1 MSKEESTPGGLLSK
15 VVRFVKN
22 PTVNWTELDSLQDDR
37 ESQYSKQMLKEMIER
52 KRRNDFVRRREFD
65 QLRKLRQ
72 REVLHGQRVEDAAGR
87 PSFFQSSMASPD
99 ERAVTLK
106 KIDEIEAQM
115 SQQWWKS
122 KQGADAPTQPGV
134 MPDSSTEASAEEQ
147 ARAYAPTVPGS
158 LSAPLDTKPAV
169 QPLFADDSMA
179 IGRFGGTDATMLPGS
194 TPHVEASFSPA
205 APTAAPA
212 PAFEPE
218 EFVHE
223 PDLEEAAIRFA
234 NGDHAGAESGL
245 LEVLAQHQQDD
256 PAQQL
261 EIWMTLFDLYRAT
274 GQHDRFDTLAI
285 DFAAQYGRSAP
296 LWFSIPAQL
305 GLAVEVAPAAEPA
318 AAMRRDFSWNAPP
331 TVAVSSV
338 AALQASLARAA
349 SPWTLSWSRLA
360 SIDEAAV
367 PLLADQFSVWADRD
381 VQIVFSG
388 VEKLHA
394 LLDAK
399 TQSGDRS
406 NSPEWWRLRM
416 AAMRLMGKPDEFE
429 LVALDYCV
437 TYEVSPPSWVSPR
450 CGYSDNE
457 GVSSGSAPLAADSD
471 FMASDLGESS
481 VPAPLETGP
490 VAQLSGHIDGDATPL
505 LQPFEAHFKPGVPL
519 TIACDKLIRVD
530 FAAAG
535 SVLNWAAEQQGHG
548 HVIQF
553 HNLQRLVAIFFN
565 VIGINEHAWVIP
577 VLRALGNRV
586 SRGWPGCV
594 CGIRPEVGLQNA
606 CVRRQT
612 PSGIQVAIGGDGQVT
627 LGNIVVKGTARKV
640 RKLYHGKVLA
650 GFAGAT
656 ADAFTLFERFEAKL
670 EKHQGH
676 LTRAAI
682 ELTKDWRTDRVLRRL
697 EAMLAVADASA
708 SLIITGNGDVLEP
721 EQGIV
726 AIGSGG
732 AYAHSA
738 AKALLVNT
746 ELSAQEIVKKSL
758 EIAGELCIYTN
769 MNHTI
774 ETL

>member
-1 MSKEESTPGGLLSK
+1 MSKEETPPAGLLSK

-22 PTVNWTELDSLQDDR
+22 PTVNWTELDSLGDDR

-72 REVLHGQRVEDAAGR
+72 REVLQGHRVEDAAGR

-122 KQGADAPTQPGV
+122 KQAGGDAPTQPGV
-134 MPDSSTEASAEEQ
+134 LPESKAEPSESAH
-147 ARAYAPTVPGS
+147 ARAYAPTAPGS
-158 LSAPLDTKPAV
+158 LPTPLDNKAPV

-179 IGRFGGTDATMLPGS
+179 IGKFGGTDAQMLPGT
-194 TPHVEASFSPA
+194 TPHVEASFSPEA
-205 APTAAPA
+205 AAAQPA

-234 NGDHAGAESGL
+234 NGDQAGAESGL
-245 LEVLAQHQQDD
+245 LDVLAQHQQDE
-256 PAQQL
+256 PEQQL

-274 GQHDRFDTLAI
+274 GQHDRFDALAI
-285 DFAAQYGRSAP
+285 DFAAQFSRSAP
-296 LWFSIPAQL
+296 LWFSMPELL
-305 GLAVEVAPAAEPA
+305 GLAVAAPAASGGAQA
-318 AAMRRDFSWNAPP
+318 APEAPMRRDFSWNAPP
-331 TVAVSSV
+331 TLAVSSV

-349 SPWTLSWSRLA
+349 APWTLSWSRLTA
-360 SIDEAAV
+360 IEDAAV
-367 PLLADQFSVWADRD
+367 PLLADQITHWADLD
-381 VQIVFSG
+381 GQIVFSG
-388 VEKLHA
+388 VEKLNV
-394 LLDAK
+394 LLEAK

-406 NSPEWWRLRM
+406 SSPEWWRLRM

-457 GVSSGSAPLAADSD
+457 GVSSGTAPLAADSD
-471 FMASDLGESS
+471 FMASDLGELSA
-481 VPAPLETGP
+481 PAPLDAGP
-490 VAQLSGHIDGDATPL
+490 VAELSGHVDGDATPL
-505 LQPFEAHFKPGVPL
+505 LQPFEAFLRPGVPL

-565 VIGINEHAWVIP
+565 VIGINEHAWVAP
-577 VLRALGNRV
+577 
-586 SRGWPGCV
+586 
-594 CGIRPEVGLQNA
+594 
-606 CVRRQT
+606 
-612 PSGIQVAIGGDGQVT
+612 
-627 LGNIVVKGTARKV
+627 RK
-640 RKLYHGKVLA
+640 
-650 GFAGAT
+650 
-656 ADAFTLFERFEAKL
+656 
-670 EKHQGH
+670 
-676 LTRAAI
+676 
-682 ELTKDWRTDRVLRRL
+682 
-697 EAMLAVADASA
+697 
-708 SLIITGNGDVLEP
+708 N
-721 EQGIV
+721 
-726 AIGSGG
+726 
-732 AYAHSA
+732 
-738 AKALLVNT
+738 
-746 ELSAQEIVKKSL
+746 
-758 EIAGELCIYTN
+758 
-769 MNHTI
+769 
-774 ETL
+774 

>member
-1 MSKEESTPGGLLSK
+1 MSKEETTPGGLLSK

-22 PTVNWTELDSLQDDR
+22 PTVNWTELDSIQDDR

-72 REVLHGQRVEDAAGR
+72 REVLQGQRVEDAAGR

-134 MPDSSTEASAEEQ
+134 MPESSAEPSDSAH
-147 ARAYAPTVPGS
+147 ARAYAPTAPGS
-158 LSAPLDTKPAV
+158 LPAPLDNKAAV

-179 IGRFGGTDATMLPGS
+179 IGKFGGTDAQMLAGNHQS
-194 TPHVEASFSPA
+194 VEASFSPA
-205 APTAAPA
+205 APAAAPA
-212 PAFEPE
+212 TAFEPE

-245 LEVLAQHQQDD
+245 LDVLAQHQQDE
-256 PAQQL
+256 PEQQL

-274 GQHDRFDTLAI
+274 GQHDRFDALAI
-285 DFAAQYGRSAP
+285 DFAAQYSRSAP
-296 LWFSIPAQL
+296 LWFSMPELL
-305 GLAVEVAPAAEPA
+305 GMVASAAPAAGAAEAAPA
-318 AAMRRDFSWNAPP
+318 ASMRRDFSWNAPP
-331 TVAVSSV
+331 TLAVSSV

-349 SPWTLSWSRLA
+349 SPWTLSWSRLTG
-360 SIDEAAV
+360 IDETAV
-367 PLLADQFSVWADRD
+367 PLLADLVSQWSDREG
-381 VQIVFSG
+381 QLVFSG
-388 VEKLHA
+388 VEKLNA

-416 AAMRLMGKPDEFE
+416 AMMRLMGKPDEFE

-457 GVSSGSAPLAADSD
+457 GVSSGAAPLAADSD
-471 FMASDLGESS
+471 FMASDLGEMSA
-481 VPAPLETGP
+481 PAPLESGP

-505 LQPFEAHFKPGVPL
+505 LQPFEAFLRPGVPL

-548 HVIQF
+548 HVVQF

-565 VIGINEHAWVIP
+565 VIGINEHAWVVP
-577 VLRALGNRV
+577 
-586 SRGWPGCV
+586 
-594 CGIRPEVGLQNA
+594 
-606 CVRRQT
+606 
-612 PSGIQVAIGGDGQVT
+612 
-627 LGNIVVKGTARKV
+627 RK
-640 RKLYHGKVLA
+640 
-650 GFAGAT
+650 
-656 ADAFTLFERFEAKL
+656 
-670 EKHQGH
+670 
-676 LTRAAI
+676 
-682 ELTKDWRTDRVLRRL
+682 
-697 EAMLAVADASA
+697 
-708 SLIITGNGDVLEP
+708 N
-721 EQGIV
+721 
-726 AIGSGG
+726 
-732 AYAHSA
+732 
-738 AKALLVNT
+738 
-746 ELSAQEIVKKSL
+746 
-758 EIAGELCIYTN
+758 
-769 MNHTI
+769 
-774 ETL
+774 

>member
-1 MSKEESTPGGLLSK
+1 MSKEETTPGGLLSK

-22 PTVNWTELDSLQDDR
+22 PTVNWTELDSIQDDR

-72 REVLHGQRVEDAAGR
+72 REVLQGQRVEDAAGR

-122 KQGADAPTQPGV
+122 KQGADAPTQPSV
-134 MPDSSTEASAEEQ
+134 MPESSAEPSDSAH
-147 ARAYAPTVPGS
+147 ARAYAPTAPGS
-158 LSAPLDTKPAV
+158 LPAPLDNKAAV

-179 IGRFGGTDATMLPGS
+179 IGKFGGTDAQMLAGNHQS
-194 TPHVEASFSPA
+194 VEASFSPA
-205 APTAAPA
+205 APAAA
-212 PAFEPE
+212 SATAFEPE

-245 LEVLAQHQQDD
+245 LDVLAQHQQDE
-256 PAQQL
+256 PEQQL

-274 GQHDRFDTLAI
+274 GQHDRFDALAI
-285 DFAAQYGRSAP
+285 DFAAQYSRSAP
-296 LWFSIPAQL
+296 LWFSMPELLGMVAAATPAA
-305 GLAVEVAPAAEPA
+305 GAAEAAPAAS
-318 AAMRRDFSWNAPP
+318 MRRDFSWNAPP
-331 TVAVSSV
+331 ALAVSSV

-349 SPWTLSWSRLA
+349 SPWTLSWSRLT
-360 SIDEAAV
+360 SIDEGAV
-367 PLLADQFSVWADRD
+367 PLLADLVSQWSDREG
-381 VQIVFSG
+381 QLVFSG
-388 VEKLHA
+388 VEKLNA

-416 AAMRLMGKPDEFE
+416 AMMRLMGKPDEFE

-457 GVSSGSAPLAADSD
+457 GVSSGAAPLAADSD
-471 FMASDLGESS
+471 FMASDLGELSA
-481 VPAPLETGP
+481 PAPLEAGP

-505 LQPFEAHFKPGVPL
+505 LQPFEAFLRPGVPL

-548 HVIQF
+548 HVVQF

-565 VIGINEHAWVIP
+565 VIGINEHAWVVP
-577 VLRALGNRV
+577 
-586 SRGWPGCV
+586 
-594 CGIRPEVGLQNA
+594 
-606 CVRRQT
+606 
-612 PSGIQVAIGGDGQVT
+612 
-627 LGNIVVKGTARKV
+627 RK
-640 RKLYHGKVLA
+640 
-650 GFAGAT
+650 
-656 ADAFTLFERFEAKL
+656 
-670 EKHQGH
+670 
-676 LTRAAI
+676 
-682 ELTKDWRTDRVLRRL
+682 
-697 EAMLAVADASA
+697 
-708 SLIITGNGDVLEP
+708 N
-721 EQGIV
+721 
-726 AIGSGG
+726 
-732 AYAHSA
+732 
-738 AKALLVNT
+738 
-746 ELSAQEIVKKSL
+746 
-758 EIAGELCIYTN
+758 
-769 MNHTI
+769 
-774 ETL
+774 

>member
-1 MSKEESTPGGLLSK
+1 MSKEETTPGGLLSK

-22 PTVNWTELDSLQDDR
+22 PTVNWTELDSIQDDR

-72 REVLHGQRVEDAAGR
+72 REVLQGQRVEDAAGR

-134 MPDSSTEASAEEQ
+134 MPGSSAEPSDSAH
-147 ARAYAPTVPGS
+147 ARAYAPTAPGS
-158 LSAPLDTKPAV
+158 LPAPLDNKAAV

-179 IGRFGGTDATMLPGS
+179 IGKFGGTDAQMLAGNHQS
-194 TPHVEASFSPA
+194 VEASFSPA
-205 APTAAPA
+205 APAAAPA
-212 PAFEPE
+212 TAFEPE

-245 LEVLAQHQQDD
+245 LDVLAQHQQDE
-256 PAQQL
+256 PEQQL

-274 GQHDRFDTLAI
+274 GQHDRFDALAI
-285 DFAAQYGRSAP
+285 DFAAQYSRSAP
-296 LWFSIPAQL
+296 LWFSMPELL
-305 GLAVEVAPAAEPA
+305 GMVAAAAPAAGAAEAAPA
-318 AAMRRDFSWNAPP
+318 ASMRRDFSWNAPP
-331 TVAVSSV
+331 TLAVSSV

-349 SPWTLSWSRLA
+349 SPWTLSWSRLTG
-360 SIDEAAV
+360 IDEAAV
-367 PLLADQFSVWADRD
+367 PLLADLVSQWSDREG
-381 VQIVFSG
+381 QLVFSG
-388 VEKLHA
+388 VEKLNA

-416 AAMRLMGKPDEFE
+416 AMMRLMGKPDEFE

-457 GVSSGSAPLAADSD
+457 GVSSGAAPLAADSD
-471 FMASDLGESS
+471 FMASDLGELSA
-481 VPAPLETGP
+481 PAPLESGP

-505 LQPFEAHFKPGVPL
+505 LQPFEAFLRPGVPL

-548 HVIQF
+548 HVVQF

-565 VIGINEHAWVIP
+565 VIGINEHAWVVP
-577 VLRALGNRV
+577 
-586 SRGWPGCV
+586 
-594 CGIRPEVGLQNA
+594 
-606 CVRRQT
+606 
-612 PSGIQVAIGGDGQVT
+612 
-627 LGNIVVKGTARKV
+627 RK
-640 RKLYHGKVLA
+640 
-650 GFAGAT
+650 
-656 ADAFTLFERFEAKL
+656 
-670 EKHQGH
+670 
-676 LTRAAI
+676 
-682 ELTKDWRTDRVLRRL
+682 
-697 EAMLAVADASA
+697 
-708 SLIITGNGDVLEP
+708 N
-721 EQGIV
+721 
-726 AIGSGG
+726 
-732 AYAHSA
+732 
-738 AKALLVNT
+738 
-746 ELSAQEIVKKSL
+746 
-758 EIAGELCIYTN
+758 
-769 MNHTI
+769 
-774 ETL
+774 

>member
-1 MSKEESTPGGLLSK
+1 MSKEETTPGGLLSK

-22 PTVNWTELDSLQDDR
+22 PTVNWTELDSIQDDR

-72 REVLHGQRVEDAAGR
+72 REVLQGQRVEDAAGR

-134 MPDSSTEASAEEQ
+134 MPGSSTEPSDSAH
-147 ARAYAPTVPGS
+147 ARAYAPTAPGS
-158 LSAPLDTKPAV
+158 LPAPLDNKAAV

-179 IGRFGGTDATMLPGS
+179 IGKFGGTDAQMLAGNHQS
-194 TPHVEASFSPA
+194 VEASFSPA
-205 APTAAPA
+205 APAAAPA
-212 PAFEPE
+212 TAFEPE

-245 LEVLAQHQQDD
+245 LDVLAQHQQDE
-256 PAQQL
+256 PEQQL

-274 GQHDRFDTLAI
+274 GQHDRFDALAI
-285 DFAAQYGRSAP
+285 DFAAQYSRSAP
-296 LWFSIPAQL
+296 LWFSMPELL
-305 GLAVEVAPAAEPA
+305 GMVAAAAPAAGAAEAAPA
-318 AAMRRDFSWNAPP
+318 ASMRRDFSWNAPP
-331 TVAVSSV
+331 TLAVSSV

-349 SPWTLSWSRLA
+349 SPWTLSWSRLTG
-360 SIDEAAV
+360 IDEAAV
-367 PLLADQFSVWADRD
+367 PLLADLVSQWSDREG
-381 VQIVFSG
+381 QLVFSG
-388 VEKLHA
+388 VEKLNA

-416 AAMRLMGKPDEFE
+416 AMMRLMGKPDEFE

-457 GVSSGSAPLAADSD
+457 GVSSGAAPLAADSD
-471 FMASDLGESS
+471 FMASDLGELSA
-481 VPAPLETGP
+481 PAPLESGP
-490 VAQLSGHIDGDATPL
+490 AAQLSGHIDGDATPL
-505 LQPFEAHFKPGVPL
+505 LQPFEAFLRPGVPL

-548 HVIQF
+548 HVVQF

-565 VIGINEHAWVIP
+565 VIGINEHAWVVP
-577 VLRALGNRV
+577 
-586 SRGWPGCV
+586 
-594 CGIRPEVGLQNA
+594 
-606 CVRRQT
+606 
-612 PSGIQVAIGGDGQVT
+612 
-627 LGNIVVKGTARKV
+627 RK
-640 RKLYHGKVLA
+640 
-650 GFAGAT
+650 
-656 ADAFTLFERFEAKL
+656 
-670 EKHQGH
+670 
-676 LTRAAI
+676 
-682 ELTKDWRTDRVLRRL
+682 
-697 EAMLAVADASA
+697 
-708 SLIITGNGDVLEP
+708 N
-721 EQGIV
+721 
-726 AIGSGG
+726 
-732 AYAHSA
+732 
-738 AKALLVNT
+738 
-746 ELSAQEIVKKSL
+746 
-758 EIAGELCIYTN
+758 
-769 MNHTI
+769 
-774 ETL
+774 

>member
-1 MSKEESTPGGLLSK
+1 MSKEETTPGGLLSK

-22 PTVNWTELDSLQDDR
+22 PTVNWTELDSIQDDR

-72 REVLHGQRVEDAAGR
+72 SEVLQGQRVEDAAGR

-99 ERAVTLK
+99 ERAVKLK
-106 KIDEIEAQM
+106 KIYEIEAQM

-134 MPDSSTEASAEEQ
+134 MPGSSAEPSDSAH
-147 ARAYAPTVPGS
+147 ARAYAPTAPGS
-158 LSAPLDTKPAV
+158 LPAPLDNKAAV

-179 IGRFGGTDATMLPGS
+179 IGKFGGTDAQMLAGNHQS
-194 TPHVEASFSPA
+194 VEASFSPA
-205 APTAAPA
+205 APAAAPA
-212 PAFEPE
+212 TAFEPE

-245 LEVLAQHQQDD
+245 LDVLAQHQQDE
-256 PAQQL
+256 PEQQL

-274 GQHDRFDTLAI
+274 GQHDRFDALAI
-285 DFAAQYGRSAP
+285 DFAAQYSRSAP
-296 LWFSIPAQL
+296 LWFSMPELLGMVAAATPAA
-305 GLAVEVAPAAEPA
+305 GAAEAAPAAS
-318 AAMRRDFSWNAPP
+318 MRRDFSWNAPP
-331 TVAVSSV
+331 ALAVSSV

-349 SPWTLSWSRLA
+349 SPWTLSWSRLT

-367 PLLADQFSVWADRD
+367 PLLADLVSQWSDREG
-381 VQIVFSG
+381 QLVFSG
-388 VEKLHA
+388 VEKLNA

-416 AAMRLMGKPDEFE
+416 AMMRLMGKPDEFE

-457 GVSSGSAPLAADSD
+457 GVSSGAAPLAADSD
-471 FMASDLGESS
+471 FMASDLGELSA
-481 VPAPLETGP
+481 PAPLETGP

-505 LQPFEAHFKPGVPL
+505 LQPFEAFLRPGVPL

-548 HVIQF
+548 HVVQF

-565 VIGINEHAWVIP
+565 VIGINEHAWVVP
-577 VLRALGNRV
+577 
-586 SRGWPGCV
+586 
-594 CGIRPEVGLQNA
+594 
-606 CVRRQT
+606 
-612 PSGIQVAIGGDGQVT
+612 
-627 LGNIVVKGTARKV
+627 RK
-640 RKLYHGKVLA
+640 
-650 GFAGAT
+650 
-656 ADAFTLFERFEAKL
+656 
-670 EKHQGH
+670 
-676 LTRAAI
+676 
-682 ELTKDWRTDRVLRRL
+682 
-697 EAMLAVADASA
+697 
-708 SLIITGNGDVLEP
+708 N
-721 EQGIV
+721 
-726 AIGSGG
+726 
-732 AYAHSA
+732 
-738 AKALLVNT
+738 
-746 ELSAQEIVKKSL
+746 
-758 EIAGELCIYTN
+758 
-769 MNHTI
+769 
-774 ETL
+774 

>member
-1 MSKEESTPGGLLSK
+1 MSKEETTPGGLLSK

-22 PTVNWTELDSLQDDR
+22 PTVNWTELDSIQDDR

-72 REVLHGQRVEDAAGR
+72 REVLQGQRVEDAAGR

-134 MPDSSTEASAEEQ
+134 MPGSSAEPSDSAH
-147 ARAYAPTVPGS
+147 ARAYAPTAPGS
-158 LSAPLDTKPAV
+158 LPAPLDNKAAV

-179 IGRFGGTDATMLPGS
+179 IGKFGGTDAQMLAGNHQS
-194 TPHVEASFSPA
+194 VEASFSPA
-205 APTAAPA
+205 APAAAPA
-212 PAFEPE
+212 TAFEPE

-245 LEVLAQHQQDD
+245 LDVLAQHQQDE
-256 PAQQL
+256 PEQQL

-274 GQHDRFDTLAI
+274 GQHDRFDALAI
-285 DFAAQYGRSAP
+285 DFAAQYSRSAP
-296 LWFSIPAQL
+296 LWFSMPELL
-305 GLAVEVAPAAEPA
+305 GMVAAPAPAAGAAEAAPA
-318 AAMRRDFSWNAPP
+318 ASMRRDFSWNAPP
-331 TVAVSSV
+331 TLAVSSV

-349 SPWTLSWSRLA
+349 SPWTLSWSRLT

-367 PLLADQFSVWADRD
+367 PLLADLVSQWSDREG
-381 VQIVFSG
+381 QLVFSG
-388 VEKLHA
+388 VEKLNA

-416 AAMRLMGKPDEFE
+416 AMMRLMGKPDEFE

-457 GVSSGSAPLAADSD
+457 GVSSGAAPLAADSD
-471 FMASDLGESS
+471 FMASDLGELSA
-481 VPAPLETGP
+481 PAPLESGP

-505 LQPFEAHFKPGVPL
+505 LQPFEAFLRPGVPL

-548 HVIQF
+548 HVVQF

-565 VIGINEHAWVIP
+565 VIGINEHAWVVP
-577 VLRALGNRV
+577 
-586 SRGWPGCV
+586 
-594 CGIRPEVGLQNA
+594 
-606 CVRRQT
+606 
-612 PSGIQVAIGGDGQVT
+612 
-627 LGNIVVKGTARKV
+627 RK
-640 RKLYHGKVLA
+640 
-650 GFAGAT
+650 
-656 ADAFTLFERFEAKL
+656 
-670 EKHQGH
+670 
-676 LTRAAI
+676 
-682 ELTKDWRTDRVLRRL
+682 
-697 EAMLAVADASA
+697 
-708 SLIITGNGDVLEP
+708 N
-721 EQGIV
+721 
-726 AIGSGG
+726 
-732 AYAHSA
+732 
-738 AKALLVNT
+738 
-746 ELSAQEIVKKSL
+746 
-758 EIAGELCIYTN
+758 
-769 MNHTI
+769 
-774 ETL
+774 

>member
-1 MSKEESTPGGLLSK
+1 MSKEETTPGGLLSK

-22 PTVNWTELDSLQDDR
+22 PTVNWTELDSIQDDR

-72 REVLHGQRVEDAAGR
+72 REVLQGQRVEDAAGR
-87 PSFFQSSMASPD
+87 PLFFQSSMASPD

-134 MPDSSTEASAEEQ
+134 MPGSSAEPSDSAH
-147 ARAYAPTVPGS
+147 ARAYAPTAPGS
-158 LSAPLDTKPAV
+158 LPAPLDNKAAV

-179 IGRFGGTDATMLPGS
+179 IGKFGGTDAQMLAGNHQS
-194 TPHVEASFSPA
+194 VEASFSPA
-205 APTAAPA
+205 APAAAPA
-212 PAFEPE
+212 TAFEPE

-245 LEVLAQHQQDD
+245 LDVLAQHQQDE
-256 PAQQL
+256 PEQQL

-274 GQHDRFDTLAI
+274 GQHDRFDALAI
-285 DFAAQYGRSAP
+285 DFAAQYSRSAP
-296 LWFSIPAQL
+296 LWFSMPELLGMVAAATPAA
-305 GLAVEVAPAAEPA
+305 GAAEAAPAAS
-318 AAMRRDFSWNAPP
+318 MRRDFSWNAPP
-331 TVAVSSV
+331 ALAVSSV

-349 SPWTLSWSRLA
+349 SPWTLSWSRLT

-367 PLLADQFSVWADRD
+367 PLLADLVSQWSDREG
-381 VQIVFSG
+381 QLVFSG
-388 VEKLHA
+388 VEKLNA

-399 TQSGDRS
+399 TQSGERS

-416 AAMRLMGKPDEFE
+416 AMMRLMGKPDEFE

-457 GVSSGSAPLAADSD
+457 GVSSGAAPLAADSD
-471 FMASDLGESS
+471 FMASDLGELSA
-481 VPAPLETGP
+481 PAPLESGP

-505 LQPFEAHFKPGVPL
+505 LQPFEAFLRPGVPL

-548 HVIQF
+548 HVVQF

-565 VIGINEHAWVIP
+565 VIGINEHAWVVP
-577 VLRALGNRV
+577 
-586 SRGWPGCV
+586 
-594 CGIRPEVGLQNA
+594 
-606 CVRRQT
+606 
-612 PSGIQVAIGGDGQVT
+612 
-627 LGNIVVKGTARKV
+627 RK
-640 RKLYHGKVLA
+640 
-650 GFAGAT
+650 
-656 ADAFTLFERFEAKL
+656 
-670 EKHQGH
+670 
-676 LTRAAI
+676 
-682 ELTKDWRTDRVLRRL
+682 
-697 EAMLAVADASA
+697 
-708 SLIITGNGDVLEP
+708 N
-721 EQGIV
+721 
-726 AIGSGG
+726 
-732 AYAHSA
+732 
-738 AKALLVNT
+738 
-746 ELSAQEIVKKSL
+746 
-758 EIAGELCIYTN
+758 
-769 MNHTI
+769 
-774 ETL
+774 

>member
-1 MSKEESTPGGLLSK
+1 MSKEETTPGGLLSK

-22 PTVNWTELDSLQDDR
+22 PTVNWTELDSIQDDR

-72 REVLHGQRVEDAAGR
+72 REVLQGQRVEDAAGR

-134 MPDSSTEASAEEQ
+134 MPGSSAEPSDSAH
-147 ARAYAPTVPGS
+147 ARAYAPTAPGS
-158 LSAPLDTKPAV
+158 LPAPLDNKAAV

-179 IGRFGGTDATMLPGS
+179 IGKFGGTDAQMLAGNHQS
-194 TPHVEASFSPA
+194 VEASFSPA
-205 APTAAPA
+205 APAAAPA
-212 PAFEPE
+212 TAFEPE
-218 EFVHE
+218 EFVHQ

-245 LEVLAQHQQDD
+245 LDVLAQHQQDE
-256 PAQQL
+256 PEQQL

-274 GQHDRFDTLAI
+274 GQHDRFDALAI
-285 DFAAQYGRSAP
+285 DFAAQYSRSAP
-296 LWFSIPAQL
+296 LWFSMPELL
-305 GLAVEVAPAAEPA
+305 GMVAAPAPAAGAAEAAPA
-318 AAMRRDFSWNAPP
+318 ASMRRDFSWNAPP
-331 TVAVSSV
+331 TLAVSSV

-349 SPWTLSWSRLA
+349 SPWTLSWSRLT

-367 PLLADQFSVWADRD
+367 PLLADLVSQWSDREG
-381 VQIVFSG
+381 QLVFSG
-388 VEKLHA
+388 VEKLNA

-416 AAMRLMGKPDEFE
+416 AMMRLMGKPDEFE

-457 GVSSGSAPLAADSD
+457 GVSSGAAPLAADSD
-471 FMASDLGESS
+471 FMASDLGELSA
-481 VPAPLETGP
+481 PAPLESGP

-505 LQPFEAHFKPGVPL
+505 LQPFEAFLRPGVPL

-548 HVIQF
+548 HVVQF

-565 VIGINEHAWVIP
+565 VIGINEHAWVVP
-577 VLRALGNRV
+577 
-586 SRGWPGCV
+586 
-594 CGIRPEVGLQNA
+594 
-606 CVRRQT
+606 
-612 PSGIQVAIGGDGQVT
+612 
-627 LGNIVVKGTARKV
+627 RK
-640 RKLYHGKVLA
+640 
-650 GFAGAT
+650 
-656 ADAFTLFERFEAKL
+656 
-670 EKHQGH
+670 
-676 LTRAAI
+676 
-682 ELTKDWRTDRVLRRL
+682 
-697 EAMLAVADASA
+697 
-708 SLIITGNGDVLEP
+708 N
-721 EQGIV
+721 
-726 AIGSGG
+726 
-732 AYAHSA
+732 
-738 AKALLVNT
+738 
-746 ELSAQEIVKKSL
+746 
-758 EIAGELCIYTN
+758 
-769 MNHTI
+769 
-774 ETL
+774 